1 MLTTRVRFNN
11 LKPIIDHLQF
21 VDKKTGPALY
31 AELGTIIYMDKHDDI
46 PGGII
51 NECSGLIGTLKE
63 DYPEGFMLGG
73 AEVFISPK
81 RKGRGLNSGIQQID
95 DSPFTHYA
103 ESIEEGM
110 SKVDINFSLDDDN
123 LE

>member
-21 VDKKTGPALY
+21 VDKKSGPALY
-31 AELGTIIYMDKHDDI
+31 SELGSIIYMDKHDDI

-73 AEVFISPK
+73 AEVFISP
-81 RKGRGLNSGIQQID
+81 RFKGRGMTSSILANDGV
-95 DSPFTHYA
+95 PFARYA